1 MKGVHDVY
9 NEEWDSEGSGEEEEE
24 EGEGERA
31 IEGKFRWEV
40 RYTQIHLWLL
50 QKSFYIKYEFVLA
63 HSNGLQQ

>member
-40 RYTQIHLWLL
+40 RYTYTPVTFAKI
-50 QKSFYIKYEFVLA
+50 F
-63 HSNGLQQ
+63 LQQI